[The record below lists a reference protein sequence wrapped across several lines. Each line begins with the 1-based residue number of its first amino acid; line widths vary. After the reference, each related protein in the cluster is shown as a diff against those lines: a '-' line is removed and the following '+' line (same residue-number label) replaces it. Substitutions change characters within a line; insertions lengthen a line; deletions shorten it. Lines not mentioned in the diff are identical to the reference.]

1 MISAAAIHAWP
12 ASGTAIIKAVEQS
25 GVLLFHYFIPV
36 MQTTGHSLLT
46 EAKYGALMIIL
57 HQNNHGICLS
67 CIPVTCML
75 YNPAMSHAE

>member
-1 MISAAAIHAWP
+1 MVAC
-12 ASGTAIIKAVEQS
+12 GVTATIKAVKQS
-25 GVLLFHYFIPV
+25 CEPLSHCFIPV
-36 MQTTGHSLLT
+36 KQTTGHSLLT